1 MFRFLLFLMLLIFSI
16 QVMPLGLSGQG
27 NRDILKLKWINF
39 GPYTEV
45 GQNPGGTISEA
56 QIIALLDSIQ
66 PYVEGI
72 RTYGTQ
78 NGLEKIPLLA
88 KQRGL
93 KVMVGIYL
101 SQDLLV
107 NNAQVAKGIEIA
119 NAGNADMLI
128 VGGEVLYNNFLTP
141 SQLIGYINQV
151 KAACPTIPVTTA
163 DVHRMLI
170 AHPEVV
176 DACDFV
182 FPNIYPYYEGQP
194 IDCALQWLDQ
204 AHQSLLP
211 VANGKEI
218 IISETGWKT
227 SGPVVGEAIPS
238 FQNAVRYHREL
249 LDWSQTTGVDV
260 TFFEAFD
267 EPWKI
272 PLNDDGWGIF
282 FNDATLKPGMDSLFL
297 PIEPIVNTWSC
308 RVAPDAGTDMLILD
322 YIPVLG
328 SSDNIKGHIND
339 LNTCDYHVAAYIK
352 VGGGWWTKPTFDM
365 PAVPVLCNGQWSLD
379 YTGGGNDP
387 LATEMCF
394 FVIDENYNPPA
405 CSGCGAI
412 PQEIYA
418 NALAEKCI
426 QRYLLTD
433 VTASA
438 SDAELCAGD
447 FTILTASGGSQYL
460 WSTGQTGAVVQVFPT
475 VTTTYSVTITDG
487 TGGGAIATV
496 QVNVLSKPNFG
507 IAATPDTIDAGGT
520 SMLNVTGA
528 GSISFLWSTGETT
541 RTIEVH
547 PMATT
552 TYTVTATGG
561 NGCTDVDSIT
571 VVVNPISSTSIV
583 KSIKSIT
590 VYPKPVDDIL
600 QVIIALEDLK
610 AVALSIYNQTG
621 ILVAHTSE
629 QPVNGLLH
637 TQFDVTSI
645 PPGLYFL
652 MIRTAQGE
660 VRVEKIV
667 VRE

>member
-1 MFRFLLFLMLLIFSI
+1 MFRFILFVAVLIILIQLM
-16 QVMPLGLSGQG
+16 PAGLSGQRNG
-27 NRDILKLKWINF
+27 EIVKLKWINF

-45 GQNPGGTISEA
+45 GQNPGETIPEA
-56 QIIALLDSIQ
+56 QISALLDSIQ

-88 KQRGL
+88 RQRGL
-93 KVMVGIYL
+93 KVMVGIFL
-101 SQDLLV
+101 SEDMLV

-182 FPNIYPYYEGQP
+182 FPNIYPYYEGLP
-194 IDCALQWLDQ
+194 VECAMQWFDQ
-204 AHQSLLP
+204 AYQSLLP

-227 SGPVVGEAIPS
+227 AGPVVGEAIPS
-238 FQNAVRYHREL
+238 YQNALRYHREL
-249 LDWSQTTGVDV
+249 LDWSQVTGVDV

-308 RVAPDAGTDMLILD
+308 HVAPDEGTDMLILD

-339 LNTCDYHVAAYIK
+339 LNTCDYTIAAYIK

-365 PAVPVLCNGQWSLD
+365 PAVPVLCNGQWNLD

-387 LATEMCF
+387 QATDMCF
-394 FVIDENYNPPA
+394 FVVDEDYNPPA

-412 PQEIYA
+412 PQEIYD
-418 NALAEKCI
+418 NALAAKCI
-426 QRYLLTD
+426 ERYLLTD
-433 VTASA
+433 VSASA
-438 SDAELCAGD
+438 SDAEICAGD
-447 FTILTASGGSQYL
+447 LTTLTASGGSQYL
-460 WSTGQTGAVVQVFPT
+460 WSTGQTGAAVQVFPT

-507 IAATPDTIDAGGT
+507 IAATPDTIGAGGT
-520 SMLNVTGA
+520 SMLNVTGP

-541 RTIEVH
+541 RTIEVQ
-547 PMATT
+547 PMSTT

-571 VVVNPISSTSIV
+571 VVVNPLSSTSIV
-583 KSIKSIT
+583 KSIKSVK
-590 VYPKPVDDIL
+590 VYPKPADDIL
-600 QVIIALEDLK
+600 HVALALEDSK
-610 AVALSIYNQTG
+610 TVSLSIFNQTG
-621 ILVAHTSE
+621 TLVAYKSE
-629 QPVNGLLH
+629 MAVNGLLH
-637 TQFDVTSI
+637 SEFDLTSM

-652 MIRTAQGE
+652 MIRTAGGE
-660 VRVEKIV
+660 VWVEKV
-667 VRE
+667 PVY

>member
-1 MFRFLLFLMLLIFSI
+1 MLRFQLSFAILIFSI

-27 NRDILKLKWINF
+27 TREIEKLKWINF

-45 GQNPGGTISEA
+45 GQNPGGTIPEA

-93 KVMVGIYL
+93 KVMVGIFL
-101 SQDLLV
+101 SGDILV
-107 NNAQVAKGIEIA
+107 NNAQVAKGIEIG

-151 KAACPTIPVTTA
+151 KDACPTIPVTTA

-170 AHPEVV
+170 EHPDVV
-176 DACDFV
+176 NACDFV

-194 IDCALQWLDQ
+194 VECAMQWFDQ
-204 AHQSLLP
+204 AYESLLP

-227 SGPVVGEAIPS
+227 SGPIVGEAIPS
-238 FQNAVRYHREL
+238 FQNALRYHREM
-249 LDWSQTTGVDV
+249 LDWSEATGVEV

-297 PIEPIVNTWSC
+297 PNEPIENTWSC
-308 RVAPDAGTDMLILD
+308 HEAPDDGSDTLILD

-339 LNTCDYHVAAYIK
+339 LNTCDYNIAAYIK

-365 PAVPVLCNGQWSLD
+365 PVVTVFCNGQWRLD

-387 LATEMCF
+387 LATDMCF
-394 FVIDENYNPPA
+394 FIVENDYTPPA
-405 CSGCGAI
+405 CSGCGSI
-412 PQEIYA
+412 PQDIYDYA
-418 NALAEKCI
+418 IASKCI

-433 VTASA
+433 VSASA
-438 SDAELCAGD
+438 TDQDICEGGS
-447 FTILTASGGSQYL
+447 TTLTGEGGSQYL
-460 WSTGQTGAVVQVFPT
+460 WSTGQTGATVQVFPT
-475 VTTTYSVTITDG
+475 ITTTYSVTITDG
-487 TGGGAIATV
+487 TGGGAITTV
-496 QVNVLSKPNFG
+496 TVNVLSKPNFT
-507 IAATPDTIDAGGT
+507 IAATPDTIETG
-520 SMLNVTGA
+520 SLSILHVTGA

-541 RTIEVH
+541 RTIEVQ
-547 PMATT
+547 PLTTT
-552 TYTVTATGG
+552 TYTVTATCG
-561 NGCTDVDSIT
+561 NGCIEIDSIT
-571 VVVNPISSTSIV
+571 VVVNPITSTNTL
-583 KSIKSIT
+583 KSISSVN
-590 VYPKPVDDIL
+590 VYPKPASHVVHVSL
-600 QVIIALEDLK
+600 VLEDSK
-610 AVALSIYNQTG
+610 PVTLSVFNQTG
-621 ILVAHTSE
+621 TLIAQKWE
-629 QPVNGLLH
+629 QPINGLLH
-637 TQFDVTSI
+637 SQFDVTTI
-645 PPGLYFL
+645 PMGLYFL
-652 MIRTAQGE
+652 MIRTTQGE
-660 VRVEKIV
+660 IRVEKIL
-667 VRE
+667 VRT

>member
-1 MFRFLLFLMLLIFSI
+1 
-16 QVMPLGLSGQG
+16 MPAGLSGQRNG
-27 NRDILKLKWINF
+27 EIVKLKWINF

-45 GQNPGGTISEA
+45 GQNPGETIPEA

-93 KVMVGIYL
+93 KVMVGIFL
-101 SQDLLV
+101 SKDMLV

-141 SQLIGYINQV
+141 SQLIAYIDQV

-170 AHPEVV
+170 DHPEVV

-194 IDCALQWLDQ
+194 VACALQWLDQ
-204 AHQSLLP
+204 AYQSLLP

-227 SGPVVGEAIPS
+227 SGPVVGDAIPS
-238 FQNAVRYHREL
+238 FENALQYHREL
-249 LDWSQTTGVDV
+249 LDWSQATEVDV

-308 RVAPDAGTDMLILD
+308 HEAPGAGTDTLILD

-328 SSDNIKGHIND
+328 SADNIKGHIND
-339 LNTCDYHVAAYIK
+339 LITCDYSIAAYIK
-352 VGGGWWTKPTFDM
+352 VGGEWWTKPTFDM

-387 LATEMCF
+387 QATDMCF
-394 FVIDENYNPPA
+394 FVIDADYSPPA
-405 CSGCGAI
+405 CSGCGTI
-412 PQEIYA
+412 PQEIYD
-418 NALAEKCI
+418 NALAVKCT

-433 VTASA
+433 VSVSA
-438 SDAELCAGD
+438 SDAEICAGD

-460 WSTGQTGAVVQVFPT
+460 WSTGQTGASIQVFPT
-475 VTTTYSVTITDG
+475 VTNTYSVTITDG

-496 QVNVLSKPNFG
+496 MVNVLSKPNFG
-507 IAATPDTIDAGGT
+507 IAATPDTIDTGGT

-541 RTIEVH
+541 RTIEVS
-547 PMATT
+547 PQTTT

-571 VVVNPISSTSIV
+571 VFVNPISSTSIV
-583 KSIKSIT
+583 KSIKAIN
-590 VYPKPVDDIL
+590 VYPKPADDIL
-600 QVIIALEDLK
+600 HVAFELEDSK
-610 AVALSIYNQTG
+610 TVSLSIFNQTG
-621 ILVAHTSE
+621 ALVAYKSE
-629 QPVNGLLH
+629 MAVNGLLH
-637 TQFDVTSI
+637 SEFDLTSI

-652 MIRTAQGE
+652 MIRTARGE
-660 VRVEKIV
+660 VRVEKII

>member
-1 MFRFLLFLMLLIFSI
+1 MFRFQLFLTLLIFSI
-16 QVMPLGLSGQG
+16 QVMPLSLSGQ
-27 NRDILKLKWINF
+27 RDSEIVKLKWINF

-45 GQNPGGTISEA
+45 GQSPGGTIPES
-56 QIIALLDSIQ
+56 QLISLLDSLA

-101 SQDLLV
+101 SGDILV

-141 SQLIGYINQV
+141 SQLIAYINQV

-170 AHPEVV
+170 EHPEVV
-176 DACDFV
+176 EACDFV

-194 IDCALQWLDQ
+194 VECAMQWFDQ
-204 AHQSLLP
+204 AYQSLLP
-211 VANGKEI
+211 VADGKEI

-227 SGPVVGEAIPS
+227 SGPLVGDAIPS
-238 FQNAVRYHREL
+238 LENALRYHREL
-249 LDWSQTTGVDV
+249 LDWGEITGVEV
-260 TFFEAFD
+260 TIFEAFD

-282 FNDATLKPGMDSLFL
+282 FNDATLKPGLDSLFL
-297 PIEPIVNTWSC
+297 PIEPIENTWSC
-308 RVAPDAGTDMLILD
+308 HEAPDIGSDTLILD

-328 SSDNIKGHIND
+328 SSDNIKGHINY
-339 LNTCDYHVAAYIK
+339 LNTCDYYIAAYIK

-365 PAVPVLCNGQWSLD
+365 PTVPVLCNGQWRLD

-387 LATEMCF
+387 LATDMCF
-394 FVIDENYNPPA
+394 FVVDADYTPPA
-405 CSGCGAI
+405 CGGCGTI
-412 PQEIYA
+412 PQEIYN
-418 NALAEKCI
+418 NALSSKCI
-426 QRYLLTD
+426 QRYLLPD
-433 VTASA
+433 VSASA
-438 SDAELCAGD
+438 SDAEICEGEL
-447 FTILTASGGSQYL
+447 TTLTALGGSQFL
-460 WSTGQTGAVVQVFPT
+460 WSTGQMGASVQVSPK

-496 QVNVLSKPNFG
+496 IVNILSKPNFSL
-507 IAATPDTIDAGGT
+507 AATSDTIDAGGT
-520 SMLNVTGA
+520 AMLNVTGA

-541 RTIEVH
+541 RNIEVH
-547 PMATT
+547 PMTST

-561 NGCTDVDSIT
+561 NGCIEVDSIT
-571 VVVNPISSTSIV
+571 VVVNPLSSTSGV
-583 KSIKSIT
+583 KSIRSIN

-600 QVIIALEDLK
+600 QVVLALEDSKPVSL
-610 AVALSIYNQTG
+610 AIYNQTG
-621 ILVAHTSE
+621 VLVAYRLDL
-629 QPVNGLLH
+629 PVNGFLH
-637 TQFDVTSI
+637 AHFDVMSI

-652 MIRTAQGE
+652 MIRTAHGE
-660 VRVEKIV
+660 VRVEKIP
-667 VRE
+667 VRA